1 MKIDSPTSKKG
12 FFFVLVVFILLSY
25 ILVSTTAWMKA
36 IEVSEKAHQERI
48 KFSTLQLIGDQISND
63 TATRFASMAG
73 KYAFYK
79 LVNHTVENPLKASVP
94 VHVETEDDYD
104 VVEGE
109 ELQSN
114 LRSALQGLINT
125 GKADKDYFL
134 GDGLDYSSHGEDSTS
149 FSFKGWKDE
158 LNDSMS
164 KAGFELLVFEVQ
176 DKDFTVEQISINF
189 VEINMTINI
198 VVGERNF
205 LTTFNK
211 NLNVSVEIP
220 LEGFADPYIQR
231 SFNKIDPS
239 EEPICKQFFLA
250 EDKDT
255 GGILEISKDS
265 HPFDDLYFDNGEIG
279 YSWFY
284 GRVFEEGNDAED
296 LAEGLKGDS
305 ILVIDV
311 EQLFCGYDNSDYN
324 YFQQF
329 GAYIIDFRK
338 KSVSCNYWEEEEAL
352 EWWTELL
359 RKPFVFIDHK
369 DWNDVEKRISK
380 TGNKPDKGIYKDREG
395 IGRLLFV
402 TDVQDK
408 PIIIDRGGGNKFKF
422 YDEVYLYDIEDFR
435 DLVVCSYY
443 FMYPEGPSFIQRM
456 SDRPDDQKGG
466 SFGIATT
473 VVGRWAGGDED
484 LSNNERS
491 RLDVEFIEDTG
502 NEVMVRGLPGC
513 LNPTMCE
520 EQESPVGEFKLSRTF
535 LKYIFDYDN
544 RKKDPENI
552 GCDNDGLAEC
562 ED

>member
-1 MKIDSPTSKKG
+1 MKDLQGSKKG

-25 ILVSTTAWMKA
+25 ILVSTTSWMKA

-63 TATRFASMAG
+63 TATRFASMAA
-73 KYAFYK
+73 KYALYT
-79 LVNHTVENPLKASVP
+79 LVNHTVENPLKAGTP
-94 VHVETEDDYD
+94 IYIETEDKYD
-104 VVEGE
+104 IKEGD

-114 LRSALQGLINT
+114 LRSALQGLINS
-125 GKADKDYFL
+125 GKADKYYFSVV
-134 GDGLDYSSHGEDSTS
+134 GLDYSSYGEESAS

-176 DKDFTVEQISINF
+176 DKDFTVEQTSINY

-198 VVGERNF
+198 TVGERNF

-220 LEGFADPYIQR
+220 LEGLADPYIQR
-231 SFNKIDPS
+231 GFNKIDPS
-239 EEPICKQFFLA
+239 KHIFKQFFLA

-265 HPFDDLYFDNGEIG
+265 HPFDDMYFEDGEIG

-296 LAEGLKGDS
+296 LEEGLKADS

-311 EQLFCGYDNSDYN
+311 EQLFCGYKKSKYS

-329 GAYIIDFRK
+329 GAYIIDYRNK
-338 KSVSCNYWEEEEAL
+338 KVSCDYGQEPEAL

-359 RKPFVFIDHK
+359 QKPFVFIDYK
-369 DWNDVEKRISK
+369 DWRKMDDDLR
-380 TGNKPDKGIYKDREG
+380 KPDKGIYSSREG
-395 IGRLLFV
+395 IGRLLFIASRN
-402 TDVQDK
+402 TILFT
-408 PIIIDRGGGNKFKF
+408 PSGGEDFEAS
-422 YDEVYLYDIEDFR
+422 DEVYLYDIEDFR

-456 SDRPDDQKGG
+456 SDRPDDQQGG

-473 VVGRWAGGDED
+473 VVGRWAGGDTD

-502 NEVMVRGLPGC
+502 TEVMIRGLPGC

-535 LKYIFDYDN
+535 LKYIFDYD
-544 RKKDPENI
+544 RRKDPENI
-552 GCDNDGLAEC
+552 GCDNRDLAEC
-562 ED
+562 EE